1 MPKGS
6 WGIPKRARTVSNLLR
21 QDIGMAIA
29 FIGAMGGDSERLF
42 IPLLII
48 AVGAILVLWKEG

>member
-6 WGIPKRARTVSNLLR
+6 WVIPKRARTVSNLLR